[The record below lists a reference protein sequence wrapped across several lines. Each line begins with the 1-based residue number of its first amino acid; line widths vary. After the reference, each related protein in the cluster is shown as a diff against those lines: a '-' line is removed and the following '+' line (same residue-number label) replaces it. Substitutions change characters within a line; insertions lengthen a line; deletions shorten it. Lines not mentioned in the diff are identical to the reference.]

1 MSYLTPELPPI
12 TLSTVD
18 AERLLRLAEVARR
31 RQPDTAEFLSREVER
46 ADVVSP
52 SLLRPG
58 VVAMGS
64 EVEFR
69 DDTTGQVRQVTLV
82 YPQEADVAAGRIS
95 VLTPIGAALI
105 GLTVTQSIEWETLL
119 GERRSLTVL
128 RVGAAKAAGDGASI
142 AARPAS
148 AG

>member
-12 TLSTVD
+12 TLNTVD
-18 AERLLRLAEVARR
+18 ADRLLRLADIARR
-31 RQPDTAEFLSREVER
+31 RFPAAAEFLSREVER
-46 ADVVSP
+46 ANVVSP
-52 SLLRPG
+52 SQMLPG

-69 DDTTGQVRQVTLV
+69 DDTTGQVRRVTLV
-82 YPQEADVAAGRIS
+82 YPHEADVAAGTIS

-105 GLTVTQSIEWETLL
+105 GLSVSQSIEWETPL

-128 RVGAAKAAGDGASI
+128 GVEPGPAPEES
-142 AARPAS
+142 RPAV
-148 AG
+148 ANPAHA